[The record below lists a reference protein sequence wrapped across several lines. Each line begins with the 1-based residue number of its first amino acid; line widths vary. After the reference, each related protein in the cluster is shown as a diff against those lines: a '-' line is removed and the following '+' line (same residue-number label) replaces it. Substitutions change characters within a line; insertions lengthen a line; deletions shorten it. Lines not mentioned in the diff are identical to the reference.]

1 MPRFTRGSQQ
11 RIQDSR
17 GALPSKKEAEAA
29 IVLAN
34 APAAVRDVVVKSAED
49 KKRSEKAVEKSQ
61 TAYDKLVAKT
71 KQAWD
76 SGTRVDVLGGL
87 GGQLWNEAA
96 NLGFRALG
104 EWSEKTAGEEGFWAA
119 NVDLTQSIPGAIGAF
134 LYILEK
140 GLRPDFDPEDAR
152 LPMDQ
157 RRPYFPAEWRT
168 YLSEAAKIASH
179 LGFSNTVRAL
189 RFRWA
194 ESIDERNEK
203 KQQNTELQSLLK
215 RATDE
220 LSAAKAQLRQLQ
232 SKQKAQES
240 PADGEGGGP

>member
-1 MPRFTRGSQQ
+1 MSRLEKGARQRFQE
-11 RIQDSR
+11 IR
-17 GALPSKKEAEAA
+17 GALPSKREAEAA
-29 IVLAN
+29 VVLAN
-34 APAAVRDVVVKSAED
+34 APAAVREVVVKTSEE
-49 KKRSEKAVEKSQ
+49 KKRTEKAVEKTQ
-61 TAYDKLVAKT
+61 TAYDKFVAKT

-76 SGTRVDVLGGL
+76 SGTRVDVLGGI

-104 EWSEKTAGEEGFWAA
+104 EWSEKTEGVEGFWAS
-119 NVDLTQSIPGAIGAF
+119 NVDLTQSIPGAIGTF

-152 LPMDQ
+152 LPMEQ
-157 RRPYFPAEWRT
+157 RRPYFPAGWRT
-168 YLSEAAKIASH
+168 YLSEASKIAGH

-203 KQQNTELQSLLK
+203 RQQNVELQTLLK
-215 RATDE
+215 KANDE

-232 SKQKAQES
+232 SKKAPAT
-240 PADGEGGGP
+240 PADGEDS